1 MRVLLIGPP
10 GAGKGTQARR
20 IAEHFGVRHVSSG
33 EIFRRHVADGTA
45 QGHAVAGYLER
56 GDLVPDDL
64 VLSMIGGEV
73 IEATEGGGYVLDGYP
88 RTVEQAETAHRLA
101 EELGVTVHAVINID
115 VVQEELLRR
124 LAGRAAREGRADDS
138 AETAQHR
145 IDVYMEKTRPLLD
158 YYAQRGI
165 LHTVDG
171 GRPMDEVTKHI
182 LAILTHV
189 RQ

>member
-1 MRVLLIGPP
+1 MRVLLVGPP

-33 EIFRRHVADGTA
+33 EILRRHVAEGTA

-73 IEATEGGGYVLDGYP
+73 IEASEEGGYVLDGYP

-101 EELGVTVHAVINID
+101 EQLGVTVHAVINID
-115 VVQEELLRR
+115 VEEEELHRR
-124 LAGRAAREGRADDS
+124 LAGRGAREGRADDS
-138 AETAQHR
+138 VETSRHR
-145 IDVYMEKTRPLLD
+145 IEVYTEKTRPLLG

-171 GRPMDEVTKHI
+171 GRSMDDVTADI
-182 LAILTHV
+182 LAILSNL